1 MTKFLYFAF
10 AILLT
15 AGVCACSNDGEL
27 LNPLELPQG
36 AQEFL
41 AQHFSG
47 FDVKSVEKSGNNS
60 NTEYKVVFTNG
71 YEVEFDAIGGW
82 TDVDAPDGRMIP
94 EGIAPS
100 IIEQYV
106 YNYYPNDGINE
117 ISRDYQ
123 GYDVELVSGVNLLF
137 SLDGTLIE
145 TD

>member
-15 AGVCACSNDGEL
+15 AGVCACSNDDEL

-41 AQHFSG
+41 AQHFSD

-71 YEVEFDAIGGW
+71 YEV
-82 TDVDAPDGRMIP
+82 
-94 EGIAPS
+94 
-100 IIEQYV
+100 
-106 YNYYPNDGINE
+106 
-117 ISRDYQ
+117 
-123 GYDVELVSGVNLLF
+123 
-137 SLDGTLIE
+137 
-145 TD
+145 